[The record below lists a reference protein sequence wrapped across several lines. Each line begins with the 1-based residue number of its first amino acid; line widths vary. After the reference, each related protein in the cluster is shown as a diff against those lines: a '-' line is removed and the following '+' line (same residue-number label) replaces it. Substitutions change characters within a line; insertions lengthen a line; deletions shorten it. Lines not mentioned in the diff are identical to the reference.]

1 MKGAKTEPFAK
12 INRPPN
18 TDAIVIIGRS
28 HNFFLS
34 ARNDKSSFIKSIFK
48 S

>member
-12 INRPPN
+12 INSPPN

-34 ARNDKSSFIKSIFK
+34 TRNDKSSFIKSIFK
-48 S
+48 I